1 MFHLNERFVEY
12 SLGGIYFLN
21 GLRMNLIT
29 LLRAFHATARHG
41 GMSGGARFLNVS
53 QPTVSNHVHALETEF
68 GVELFVQRGRRVEL
82 TEFGQSLLDITNRL
96 FELETESRKLLLEA
110 KGLMVGHLRVGA
122 VGPYNVMHL
131 LSVFHQCNPRIRV
144 SMNVGDSTEVI
155 DLIRN
160 YQADIGVLV
169 HEVDDPRMVS
179 IAYRRQQLVVFAHAQ
194 HPLAQR
200 SKLKLSDLEGE
211 AMVVRE
217 AGSTTQTVFDQA
229 LQAAGVTVR
238 PVMEIGSRESVREA
252 VAEGIGLGV
261 VSEVAFIPD
270 ARLRRLPIV
279 DFDAAT
285 YVHVICLRERL
296 KSRLISAFL
305 KVVEQTRPDREVN

>member
-1 MFHLNERFVEY
+1 MFHLNEKFVEY
-12 SLGGIYFLN
+12 SLGSIYFLN
-21 GLRMNLIT
+21 GWPMNLIT

-41 GMSGGARFLNVS
+41 GMSAGARHLNLS
-53 QPTVSNHVHALETEF
+53 QPTISNHITALETEF
-68 GVELFVQRGRRVEL
+68 GVELLVQRGRRVEL
-82 TEFGQSLLDITNRL
+82 TELGQSLLDITNRL

-131 LSVFHQCNPRIRV
+131 LSVFHKRNPRIRV
-144 SMNVGDSTEVI
+144 SVSVGDSTEVI

-169 HEVDDPRMVS
+169 KEVDDPRIVS
-179 IAYRRQQLVVFAHAQ
+179 IPYRRQQLLVFAHTQ

-200 SKLKLSDLEGE
+200 SELKLSDLEGE

-217 AGSTTQTVFDQA
+217 IGSTTRTVFDRA
-229 LQAAGVTVR
+229 LHAAGVTVR
-238 PVMEIGSRESVREA
+238 PVMEIGSRESIREA

-261 VSEVAFIPD
+261 VSDVAFLPD
-270 ARLRRLPIV
+270 SRLRRLPIV

-285 YVHVICLRERL
+285 YAHVICLRERL

-305 KVVEQTRPDREVN
+305 KIVDEMRPE

>member
-1 MFHLNERFVEY
+1 
-12 SLGGIYFLN
+12 
-21 GLRMNLIT
+21 MNLIT
-29 LLRAFHATARHG
+29 LLRAFHATARQG
-41 GMSGGARFLNVS
+41 GMSAGARSLKVS
-53 QPTVSNHVHALETEF
+53 QPTISNHVHALESEF

-82 TEFGQSLLDITNRL
+82 TELGQSLLDITNRL

-131 LSVFHQCNPRIRV
+131 LSLFHQRNPRIHV
-144 SMNVGDSTEVI
+144 SMSVGDSTQVI
-155 DLIRN
+155 DLIRS

-169 HEVDDPRMVS
+169 REVDDPRMVS
-179 IAYRRQQLVVFAHAQ
+179 IPYRRQQLVVFSHTQ

-200 SKLKLSDLEGE
+200 AKLKLSDIEGH

-229 LQAAGVTVR
+229 IQAAGVTVR
-238 PVMEIGSRESVREA
+238 PVMEIGSRESLREA

-270 ARLRRLPIV
+270 DRLCRLPIV

-285 YVHVICLRERL
+285 YVNVIFLRERVT
-296 KSRLISAFL
+296 SRLISAFL
-305 KVVEQTRPDREVN
+305 KVVDESRPAMD